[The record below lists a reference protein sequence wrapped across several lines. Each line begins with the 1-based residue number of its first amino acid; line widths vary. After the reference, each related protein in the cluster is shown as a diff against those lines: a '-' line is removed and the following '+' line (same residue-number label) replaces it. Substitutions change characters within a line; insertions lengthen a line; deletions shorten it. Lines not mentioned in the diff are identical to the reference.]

1 MTYNIDNQETSSMFY
16 ELFFFQYLNELLIV
30 FLKFRKDILGDK
42 SLFSILMEAI
52 VQRIAG
58 LQDKELTKSF
68 FPWL

>member
-1 MTYNIDNQETSSMFY
+1 MTYNLDNQETSSMFY

>member
-1 MTYNIDNQETSSMFY
+1 MKYNLDNQETSSMFY

-58 LQDKELTKSF
+58 L
-68 FPWL
+68 

>member
-68 FPWL
+68 FP

>member
-1 MTYNIDNQETSSMFY
+1 MTYNLDNQETSSMFY

-68 FPWL
+68 FP